1 MRQLFTWLVTWLGT
15 LLRNAA
21 LPAEAGPL
29 PLASGAMLS
38 HEWLAP
44 HLVCWP
50 SRISDARMRDEA

>member
-1 MRQLFTWLVTWLGT
+1 MRQLFTWLVT

-21 LPAEAGPL
+21 LPAEVGPL

-50 SRISDARMRDEA
+50 SRIPDARMRDEA

>member
-1 MRQLFTWLVTWLGT
+1 MRQLFTWLVT

-44 HLVCWP
+44 HLIYWP
-50 SRISDARMRDEA
+50 SRIPDARMRDEA